1 MSYPPLTA
9 AASIAELTRL
19 RRQLEDLLA
28 AFAAIRGGGVD
39 AIMVG
44 PPNEERLYTLTSA
57 DRPYRVIV
65 EEMGEGA
72 ATVSERGV
80 LLYVNRRLSNLIG
93 RDRRDLIGTDVADL
107 VDQAD
112 RSKLITLLD
121 APAGHTNRA
130 ELNLAGLDHSTIPAL
145 TSATGLDIDGV
156 LVRCLVAADLTS
168 RRRHG
173 REIADANAVIAT
185 HSADLERANT
195 ELARSNEDLAQ
206 FAYAASH
213 DLAEPLRTITGFAD
227 LLRQRYRGRLD
238 SDADDFIE
246 FITSGAT
253 RMQQLIADMLAYSR
267 VDTLAKPFTAVD
279 AQQVFDT
286 VLADLNSRISETG
299 AIVRG
304 RTLPVLNADRTQ
316 LAQVFANLVSNAL
329 TFVAAGVTPQVLVWA
344 EPDGGGWRF
353 TVADN
358 GIGIPPEH
366 RQRVFGMFK
375 RLHTREV
382 YLGTGVGLAIVQKVV
397 QRHGGIVWIQ
407 DNPGGGSQLI
417 FTIPGP
423 ERGPGAVPATTTG
436 SNTDPPAHPEAGV
449 GCVLIQ
455 QPSPNEHR
463 QQSPT
468 GEPC

>member
-1 MSYPPLTA
+1 MTSPRPTP

-19 RRQLEDLLA
+19 RSQLEDLLA
-28 AFAAIRGGGVD
+28 AFTAIRGGGVD

-44 PPNEERLYTLTSA
+44 DPNEERLYTLTSA

-80 LLYVNRRLSNLIG
+80 LLYVNRRLSELIG
-93 RDRRDLIGTDVADL
+93 RDRRDLIGADVTAL
-107 VDQAD
+107 VDPAD
-112 RSKLITLLD
+112 RPQLIDLLG
-121 APAGHTNRA
+121 APAGRTNRA
-130 ELNLAGLDHSTIPAL
+130 ELNLAGRNGATVPAL

-173 REIADANAVIAT
+173 REIADANAVIAA

-195 ELARSNEDLAQ
+195 ELARSNDDLAQ

-227 LLRQRYRGRLD
+227 LLRQRYRGQLD
-238 SDADDFIE
+238 DDADDFID

-253 RMQQLIADMLAYSR
+253 RMQQLITDMLAYSR
-267 VDTLAKPFTAVD
+267 VDTHANPFTAVD

-286 VLADLNSRISETG
+286 VLADLNGRISETAAVVHG
-299 AIVRG
+299 RG
-304 RTLPVLNADRTQ
+304 LPVLNADRTQ
-316 LAQVFANLVSNAL
+316 LGQVFANLIRNAL
-329 TFVAAGVTPQVLVWA
+329 TFVAADVTPQILVSA
-344 EPDGGGWRF
+344 EPDDGGWRF

-375 RLHTREV
+375 RLHTRDV
-382 YLGTGVGLAIVQKVV
+382 YPGTGVGLAIVQKVV
-397 QRHGGIVWIQ
+397 QRHDGIVWIE
-407 DNPGGGSQLI
+407 DNPGGGSRMI
-417 FTIPGP
+417 FTIPHAHRGTAAP
-423 ERGPGAVPATTTG
+423 PDARHATRNRTPDER
-436 SNTDPPAHPEAGV
+436 
-449 GCVLIQ
+449 
-455 QPSPNEHR
+455 R
-463 QQSPT
+463 
-468 GEPC
+468 

>member
-1 MSYPPLTA
+1 MSSRPPTP

-19 RRQLEDLLA
+19 RGQLEDLLA

-44 PPNEERLYTLTSA
+44 GPNEERLYTLTSA

-93 RDRRDLIGTDVADL
+93 RDRRDLIGADVTAL
-107 VDQAD
+107 VDPAD
-112 RSKLITLLD
+112 RSELINLLD
-121 APAGHTNRA
+121 APAGQTNRA
-130 ELNLAGLDHSTIPAL
+130 ELNLAGRDGATIPAL

-156 LVRCLVAADLTS
+156 LVRCLVAADLSS

-173 REIADANAVIAT
+173 REIADANVVIAA

-213 DLAEPLRTITGFAD
+213 DLAEPLRTITAFAD
-227 LLRQRYRGRLD
+227 LLQQRYRGRLD
-238 SDADDFIE
+238 TDADDFIE
-246 FITSGAT
+246 FITSSAT

-279 AQQVFDT
+279 AQQVFET
-286 VLADLNSRISETG
+286 VLADLNSRIDETG
-299 AIVRG
+299 AIVRS

-316 LAQVFANLVSNAL
+316 LAQVLANLIRNAL
-329 TFVAAGVTPQVLVWA
+329 TFVAADVTPQVLVWA
-344 EPDGGGWRF
+344 EPDGGAWRF

-375 RLHTREV
+375 RLHTRDI
-382 YLGTGVGLAIVQKVV
+382 YSGTGVGLAIVQKVV
-397 QRHGGIVWIQ
+397 QRHGGIVWIE
-407 DNPGGGSQLI
+407 DNPGGGCRLI
-417 FTIPGP
+417 FTIPSAGP
-423 ERGPGAVPATTTG
+423 ERRPPVNATPG
-436 SNTDPPAHPEAGV
+436 SNTTRPP
-449 GCVLIQ
+449 
-455 QPSPNEHR
+455 PNET
-463 QQSPT
+463 PFVPL
-468 GEPC
+468 GG